1 MSLGEYIKTPNTV
14 GLWHLNGNSNDDSG
28 NGNNGTD
35 TAIVYGKQYGK
46 FNEGAY
52 FNGSNSDIT
61 FSNVAIDVT
70 GFTIIAWRYILNS
83 NAYRN
88 IISKCTANKAHPF
101 DIYVVKGTQD
111 VQFYV
116 GNGTDLGTGANLL
129 GSNCVL
135 FNKWQCWMFTL
146 DSNKLASIYVDGK
159 YIHSGFLNKVIAN
172 GTTPVRFGIR
182 QDGFVKAYGY
192 CDDTIIENKVWT
204 FQDYQ
209 KYYTNALGRFSIL

>member
-61 FSNVAIDVT
+61 FSNVYIDVT
-70 GFTIIAWRYILNS
+70 GFTIIAWRYLLDAS
-83 NAYRN
+83 AYRN
-88 IISKCTANKAHPF
+88 IISKCTDNQAHPF
-101 DIYVVKGTQD
+101 DIYVVKGSQD

-116 GNGTDLGTGANLL
+116 GNGVNPGVGNNVK
-129 GSNCVL
+129 GSNCVI

-159 YIHSGFLNKVIAN
+159 HVNSGTLNFTIVN
-172 GTTPVRFGIR
+172 GTTPVRLGIR
-182 QDGFVKAYGY
+182 QDGYVKANGSA
-192 CDDTIIENKVWT
+192 DEVIIENKVWT
-204 FQDYQ
+204 QQEIQ
-209 KYYTNALGRFSIL
+209 KYYTNALGRFATL